1 MSIVESHGKRYAIGA
16 SPPADAMGPR
26 RVELLDFGVLPPEIN
41 SGRMYAGPG
50 SPPMLAAAAAW
61 DELAAELDTAASGY
75 SSTITELTSSP
86 WVGPSSV
93 SMLSAVVPYVSWLGA
108 LSTLAEQTANQ
119 ARAAV
124 AAYEAA
130 FAMTVPPP
138 VVLANRVSL
147 MTLIATNIFGQNGAA
162 IAATEAQYAEMWA
175 QDATAMYSYT
185 AASATA
191 SDLKTITSPPKTTN
205 SSGATDQSAAIAQA
219 GSTQAGSTP
228 QSTASQVASSGTA
241 SQAVQQISL
250 ASSLSANPSASGLS
264 WPAWLPTPTN
274 NWLGLNP
281 TDYKVVL
288 HDLLQVYN
296 WYGVPYFGWGMG
308 QQLATAPASPPAG
321 VGGASFAA
329 PQFGHLGMTGHGGV
343 AASAGGAGRVGR
355 LSVPAD
361 WRAPSLEDN
370 DPNVE
375 EVGEWS
381 PEGLASTRSGNLAF
395 PVTGANAAPTT
406 SPSTAVL
413 SGVPARLGG
422 RQTSGYLYKYGWR
435 YSVVARPPSGG

>member
-1 MSIVESHGKRYAIGA
+1 M
-16 SPPADAMGPR
+16 
-26 RVELLDFGVLPPEIN
+26 LDFSVLPPEIN
-41 SGRMYAGPG
+41 SSRMYAGPG

-61 DELAAELDTAASGY
+61 DELATELGTAASGY

-93 SMLSAVVPYVSWLGA
+93 SMLSAVIPYVGWLGA

-130 FAMTVPPP
+130 FAMTVPPA

-147 MTLIATNIFGQNGAA
+147 MTLIATNFFGQNSTA
-162 IAATEAQYAEMWA
+162 IAATEIQYAEMWA
-175 QDATAMYSYT
+175 QDATAMYGYT
-185 AASATA
+185 ATSATA
-191 SDLKTITSPPKTTN
+191 RDLNAFTSPPNTTN
-205 SSGATDQSAAIAQA
+205 SNSAADQSAAVAQA
-219 GSTQAGSTP
+219 GATQAGSTS
-228 QSTASQVASSGTA
+228 QSTASQVASSGTV
-241 SQAVQQISL
+241 SPAVQQLSL
-250 ASSLSANPSASGLS
+250 DSPLSANPLATGLS

-288 HDLLQVYN
+288 HDLLQIYN
-296 WYGVPYFGWGMG
+296 FYGVPYFAWGIG
-308 QQLATAPASPPAG
+308 QQLATAPPSPPVAAG
-321 VGGASFAA
+321 AASIAA
-329 PQFGHLGMTGHGGV
+329 PQFGHLGMAGHAGV
-343 AASAGGAGRVGR
+343 TASSGGAGRIGR

-361 WRAPSLEDN
+361 WRTPRLEDN
-370 DPNVE
+370 PEIIETADQS
-375 EVGEWS
+375 S
-381 PEGLASTRSGNLAF
+381 PEWLASARPGNLTF
-395 PVTGANAAPTT
+395 SGAGVNAAPTT

-413 SGVPARLGG
+413 GGVPARVGG
-422 RQTSGYLYKYGWR
+422 RQSAGYLHKYGWR